1 MLKHLD
7 EQPDPVKTKT
17 KPRTKRR
24 SKAQKLSLNAAHAA
38 WTLNSK
44 LRIAEGSI
52 NSWLT
57 RALAPLLELQLMQKQ
72 LVETIATLI
81 AKKKWALE
89 AIGHANQLEIN
100 SKLLWDQ
107 VHSLKSALLDSQE
120 NSYLLA
126 SLKWMTKE
134 SSCSSIQIC
143 YSCSAQYHG
152 IIQSS

>member
-7 EQPDPVKTKT
+7 EQPDPVMTKT

-44 LRIAEGSI
+44 LKIAEGSI

-89 AIGHANQLEIN
+89 P
-100 SKLLWDQ
+100 
-107 VHSLKSALLDSQE
+107 
-120 NSYLLA
+120 
-126 SLKWMTKE
+126 
-134 SSCSSIQIC
+134 
-143 YSCSAQYHG
+143 
-152 IIQSS
+152 